1 MIWLFAPISSLLLVI
16 CVNLSSKLRKEKSKN
31 EQLNQDFTRE
41 KAQIRNLFE
50 EEKRLLTQEMELL
63 DQQARVTQQSEN
75 AVMLMNADGGI
86 LWVNDSFSR
95 MYEYSYIEFTR
106 TLGSNIRQTSFS
118 GEINERLKC
127 CFSTKKPVVYDAL
140 NVTKTGKELWTRTSL
155 IPLLDNY
162 RNVCGLVTIDS
173 DIDNRVKTSNK
184 LVDYI
189 HDFNRKTEAISG
201 QLETLVEMTNTL
213 FERIDISQRRID
225 RTDQIIDFIKGI
237 SDQTRI
243 LGINASIEAHSA
255 GISGKGFR
263 VISHEIVDVSNKTL
277 NALKEI
283 YELIEKIQRSSDK
296 LGSLR
301 EHSEKAIET
310 HRNLIGELKSEINEV
325 EGIVLQMN

>member
-1 MIWLFAPISSLLLVI
+1 MIWLIAPISILLLFVCI
-16 CVNLSSKLRKEKSKN
+16 MLSFKLWKEKSKN
-31 EQLNQDFTRE
+31 EQLHQNFTKE
-41 KAQIRNLFE
+41 EAKIRNSFE
-50 EEKRLLTQEMELL
+50 NEKRLLNQEMELL
-63 DQQARVTQQSEN
+63 EQQARVTQQSEN
-75 AVMLMNADGGI
+75 AVMLMNADGDI
-86 LWVNDSFSR
+86 IWVNDSFTR
-95 MYEYSYIEFTR
+95 MYEYSYCEFTR
-106 TLGSNIRQTSFS
+106 KLGTNIRQTSFS
-118 GEINERLKC
+118 GEINERLKR

-162 RNVCGLVTIDS
+162 CNVCGLVTIDS
-173 DIDNRVKTSNK
+173 DIDNRVKSSDK
-184 LVDYI
+184 LVAYI

-201 QLETLVEMTNTL
+201 QLDALVEMTNTL

-255 GISGKGFR
+255 GISGIGFR
-263 VISHEIVDVSNKTL
+263 VISNEIVDVSNKTL

-310 HRNLIGELKSEINEV
+310 HRNLIGELKGEINEV
-325 EGIVLQMN
+325 ESIVLQMN